1 MRNSL
6 LAAPAHGGRALCPQG
21 SGDAFGLLGLDPDC
35 KADVAQW
42 GAGAIADPLA
52 GLALAGYSSE
62 GQPCQGGHQI
72 HWMNAPSASGLLI
85 CSHFWLEEV
94 EVLFQMGDSP
104 SERGMQRGVTHRK
117 QFPVAYPRRRQEP
130 HSPGEGGR
138 GLHESSLVDETW
150 ETQTTSLKMG
160 DQAVSQICQTFC
172 LSSYVCTLLP
182 LPQPCPADLSPCLWS
197 LPVLYSLASFL
208 PLQIPR
214 SPTPTLH
221 SLIPETGAS

>member
-1 MRNSL
+1 MYFPELWSVTMTRVSLGMRNSL

-104 SERGMQRGVTHRK
+104 S
-117 QFPVAYPRRRQEP
+117 
-130 HSPGEGGR
+130 GEGGR
-138 GLHESSLVDETW
+138 GLHESSLVDET
-150 ETQTTSLKMG
+150 
-160 DQAVSQICQTFC
+160 SQEESEDRDCWPLMEPWC
-172 LSSYVCTLLP
+172 L
-182 LPQPCPADLSPCLWS
+182 
-197 LPVLYSLASFL
+197 
-208 PLQIPR
+208 
-214 SPTPTLH
+214 
-221 SLIPETGAS
+221 